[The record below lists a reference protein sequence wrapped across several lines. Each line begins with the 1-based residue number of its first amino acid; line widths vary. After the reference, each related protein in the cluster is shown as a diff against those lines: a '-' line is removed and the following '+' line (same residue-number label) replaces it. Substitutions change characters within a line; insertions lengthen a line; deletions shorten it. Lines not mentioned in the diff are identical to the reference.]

1 MRLNCLPMRALG
13 IVFRCLLLAA
23 MWLVGST
30 AAFASS
36 TVGWG
41 YWLDDTGAHTIQQV
55 RQLPDTAFIPM
66 DAQRLPK
73 LQPYQVVWLR
83 VTVPNPQDQPQ
94 PWVLEVRNLRI
105 PDLQVFEPL
114 QDTPAQQTGFRAS
127 ATDQP
132 VPHRYFAV
140 PVVVAAQSEKAMHLR
155 VSLGS
160 RTDLLLVPWKLE
172 DFQRYQLDDHALQMG
187 YFGLA
192 IGLILFNALLGLA
205 LRDRLYAFY
214 VGFVVFMVLNVAA
227 TSGMGRLYLWPQ
239 AVWWSQFGNLVAG
252 LAATYCL
259 AEFLLRLLNLP
270 QAAPGMARLLGWN
283 QRLQLVGLLALVL
296 VGEAA
301 FRWVLLLPVISVVVS
316 LVVTV
321 RGTWQRLPG
330 AALVL
335 VAFVALM
342 VGTVLNTLWTFQWAP
357 DMAMSRYGVQI
368 GSALEML
375 LLSLSLADRF
385 VRLHQAKVAAESD
398 ARQAHEEA
406 LHAERA
412 RVDALQ
418 ATEQLLESRVTERTT
433 ALEQALTRLQQAQH
447 DLIQA
452 EKLSALGSMVA
463 GVSHELNTPLGVI
476 VTASTAMGERS
487 TALANAFATGQLT
500 RTQAQHDLRDMVD
513 ASDLIHKSAERAAAL
528 VSSFKQV
535 AVDQVSE
542 RRREFDLHQVVEENL
557 RAIRASLKCEPWP
570 VVNEVPPGLTC
581 ESFPGPLGQVLT
593 NLVMNAIHH
602 GFANRPLGQVVIGAR
617 HEDARVVLW
626 VQDNGVG
633 MDARTVARVFE
644 PFFTTRLGQGGSG
657 LGLAVSHR
665 IATTLLQGD
674 LRVESRLGAGTTFT
688 VSFARVSSLGG

>member
-1 MRLNCLPMRALG
+1 
-13 IVFRCLLLAA
+13 
-23 MWLVGST
+23 
-30 AAFASS
+30 
-36 TVGWG
+36 
-41 YWLDDTGAHTIQQV
+41 
-55 RQLPDTAFIPM
+55 
-66 DAQRLPK
+66 
-73 LQPYQVVWLR
+73 
-83 VTVPNPQDQPQ
+83 
-94 PWVLEVRNLRI
+94 
-105 PDLQVFEPL
+105 
-114 QDTPAQQTGFRAS
+114 
-127 ATDQP
+127 
-132 VPHRYFAV
+132 
-140 PVVVAAQSEKAMHLR
+140 
-155 VSLGS
+155 
-160 RTDLLLVPWKLE
+160 
-172 DFQRYQLDDHALQMG
+172 
-187 YFGLA
+187 
-192 IGLILFNALLGLA
+192 
-205 LRDRLYAFY
+205 
-214 VGFVVFMVLNVAA
+214 
-227 TSGMGRLYLWPQ
+227 
-239 AVWWSQFGNLVAG
+239 
-252 LAATYCL
+252 
-259 AEFLLRLLNLP
+259 
-270 QAAPGMARLLGWN
+270 
-283 QRLQLVGLLALVL
+283 
-296 VGEAA
+296 
-301 FRWVLLLPVISVVVS
+301 
-316 LVVTV
+316 
-321 RGTWQRLPG
+321 
-330 AALVL
+330 
-335 VAFVALM
+335 M
-342 VGTVLNTLWTFQWAP
+342 VGTVLNTLWTFQWVP

-368 GSALEML
+368 GSALELL

-500 RTQAQHDLRDMVD
+500 RTQAQHELRDMVD

-542 RRREFDLHQVVEENL
+542 RRRAFDLHQVVAENL

-570 VVNEVPPGLTC
+570 VVNEVPPGLAC

-602 GFANRPLGQVVIGAR
+602 GFSNTPLGQVVIGAR
-617 HEDARVVLW
+617 QEDAMVVLW